1 MIEKESP
8 ITKIVVIP
16 AYQPGNK
23 LYTSTT
29 ALLAA
34 GYEVVVIDDGS
45 GSAYQEI
52 FNQLNPQVHTLRH
65 ITNKG
70 KGAALKTGYQY
81 ISRTFKRYV
90 VITADADGQH
100 HIDDIQK
107 IEKAY
112 SQNSGS
118 LLLGMR
124 CFENNNVPL
133 RSRIG
138 NVLTRKIFSFITKQ
152 QISDTQTGLR
162 AFDDSLMTTMIAVPG
177 ERFEYEINVLLV
189 CSELG
194 VPLIEQP
201 ILTIYEN
208 NNEGSHFN
216 PISDSWSIY
225 KQFIKFSS
233 SSLLAFALDFILFS
247 LLLFL
252 TNSWALSSS
261 VLFAN
266 VVARIT
272 SASFNFTVNK
282 HVIFNHKGSIAQ
294 GALQYFGLAAV
305 ILVGNTILL
314 DYLTSTVHIAP
325 LGAKILTEITFFSL
339 SYIIQKNIIF
349 AQKPSKQL

>member
-1 MIEKESP
+1 MIEKESL
-8 ITKIVVIP
+8 IIKIVVIP
-16 AYQPGNK
+16 AFQPGSK
-23 LYTSTT
+23 LHTSTT
-29 ALLAA
+29 ELLAA
-34 GYEVVVIDDGS
+34 GYKVIVIDDGS
-45 GSAYQEI
+45 GIEYQDI
-52 FNQLNPQVHTLRH
+52 FDQLDQRVHVLRH
-65 ITNKG
+65 ATNRG

-81 ISRTFKRYV
+81 ISTTFKRYV

-107 IEKAY
+107 IETAY
-112 SQNSGS
+112 NQNSGS

-133 RSRIG
+133 RSRVG
-138 NVLTRKIFSFITKQ
+138 NVLTRKIFSLITKQ
-152 QISDTQTGLR
+152 EISDTQTGLR
-162 AFDDSLMTTMIAVPG
+162 AFDDSLMEMMIAVPG
-177 ERFEYEINVLLV
+177 ERFEYEMNVLLD
-189 CSELG
+189 CSEMG
-194 VPLIEQP
+194 VPLVEIP

-216 PISDSWSIY
+216 PITDSWSIY

-247 LLLFL
+247 VLLFL

-266 VVARIT
+266 VVARVT

-282 HVIFNHKGSIAQ
+282 HIIFNHKGSIAQ
-294 GALQYFGLAAV
+294 GALQYFGLAAT
-305 ILVGNTILL
+305 ILIGNTILL

-349 AQKPSKQL
+349 SQKPSKQL